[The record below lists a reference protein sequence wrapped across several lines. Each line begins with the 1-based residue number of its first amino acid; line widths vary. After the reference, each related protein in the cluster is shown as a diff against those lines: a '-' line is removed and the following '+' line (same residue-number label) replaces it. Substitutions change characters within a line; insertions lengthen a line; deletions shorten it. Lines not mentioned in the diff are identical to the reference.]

1 MSPVQFSAEPSLDTV
16 QLIDHRTVTWN
27 NVRHSCYWIHK
38 RFHYTYP
45 GPIRELQQR
54 LVVIPPDQHGDQELS
69 ECRAW
74 VVGAQGQ
81 ESTSVDQFGN
91 QVLLFSVPEV
101 RSSVTFEVTLR
112 VKRARFPDVLPW
124 LSDAEADTF
133 REATP
138 LTGSSNRIATVARD
152 LARQHHAPEALA
164 DAINTWVWQ
173 AMRYVG
179 GVTTVAT
186 SAADAL
192 LLGRGLCQDY
202 SHIMLAICRAAGLPA
217 RYVSGHLLGEGG
229 SHAWVEVL
237 LPVAQGGF
245 VAVPFDPTNHRRANL
260 SYITIAVGRDYR
272 DVSPT
277 SGTYIAPYQGRLT
290 ASKRAGV
297 TSVEYAAA

>member
-1 MSPVQFSAEPSLDTV
+1 MHARPTPHRRPSFLARCLT
-16 QLIDHRTVTWN
+16 LA
-27 NVRHSCYWIHK
+27 
-38 RFHYTYP
+38 
-45 GPIRELQQR
+45 L
-54 LVVIPPDQHGDQELS
+54 LALS
-69 ECRAW
+69 LAGC
-74 VVGAQGQ
+74 
-81 ESTSVDQFGN
+81 
-91 QVLLFSVPEV
+91 L
-101 RSSVTFEVTLR
+101 
-112 VKRARFPDVLPW
+112 
-124 LSDAEADTF
+124 ADTPPAVPST
-133 REATP
+133 ATP
-138 LTGSSNRIATVARD
+138 KRPTATPKRPTSTPKTTPQAAAQAEWTILVYLD
-152 LARQHHAPEALA
+152 GDNNLEPEALA

-202 SHIMLAICRAAGLPA
+202 SHVMLAICRAAGLPA

-237 LPVAQGGF
+237 LPSAQGGF

-297 TSVEYAAA
+297 TCVEYAAA